1 MKSTYL
7 IALLYSLLFARVSGR
22 FEVFPASQHITAL
35 KQESRPRSCSE
46 LGPPVCSPADLEFV
60 YNCVYSWSDDL

>member
-7 IALLYSLLFARVSGR
+7 IALLFSLLFAHVSGR

-35 KQESRPRSCSE
+35 KQESRPRYFSE
-46 LGPPVCSPADLEFV
+46 LGPPVCNPADFEFV
-60 YNCVYSWSDDL
+60 YSCVYSLSDNL